1 MSNDNSIQF
10 YSSTVSRILKKKK
23 FWSESPLNFSLTGA
37 HGAGQGVGAMSAT
50 ESEVYLAG
58 HGKDRKW
65 FFNLDMDL
73 PTSPIFLGHFL
84 PSQA

>member
-1 MSNDNSIQF
+1 M
-10 YSSTVSRILKKKK
+10 
-23 FWSESPLNFSLTGA
+23 
-37 HGAGQGVGAMSAT
+37 GQGVGAMSAT

-58 HGKDRKW
+58 HGKDSKW

>member
-1 MSNDNSIQF
+1 M
-10 YSSTVSRILKKKK
+10 
-23 FWSESPLNFSLTGA
+23 
-37 HGAGQGVGAMSAT
+37 GQGVGAMSAT

-84 PSQA
+84 PSRA